1 MITGSR
7 SHLRFVRAISA
18 SMSAAALFM
27 CALAAHAAEP
37 AWGLTDLMQRLAQ
50 VKSVQAKFVERKHLR
65 ILNAPLEFSGTLTY
79 KAPGHLEKHTLL
91 PKPQSLVLDQDRLTV
106 EDRTK
111 KQRRTLNLQ
120 DYPVV
125 WAFVE
130 SIRATLAG
138 DVQALNR
145 FYKVELEGNE
155 AEWRLVLRPSEPA
168 LQAMMTSIRITG
180 ARQSVRMIEIV
191 EGEGDRSVMTITES
205 AP

>member
-1 MITGSR
+1 M
-7 SHLRFVRAISA
+7 RFVSA
-18 SMSAAALFM
+18 LIVNTCAAALLA
-27 CALAAHAAEP
+27 CALQAQGAEP
-37 AWGLTDLMQRLAQ
+37 TAAPPWGLAELMQRLGQ
-50 VKSVQAKFVERKHLR
+50 VKSVNARFVERKHLR

-91 PKPQSLVLDQDRLTV
+91 PKPQSLILVDDRLTV

-138 DVQALNR
+138 DLQALNR

-155 AEWRLVLRPSEPA
+155 GEWRLVLRPSEPA
-168 LQAMMTSIRITG
+168 LQSMVSHIRITG
-180 ARQSVRMIEIV
+180 ARNAIRVIEIV
-191 EGEGDRSVMTITES
+191 EGEGDRSVMTITE
-205 AP
+205 ATP